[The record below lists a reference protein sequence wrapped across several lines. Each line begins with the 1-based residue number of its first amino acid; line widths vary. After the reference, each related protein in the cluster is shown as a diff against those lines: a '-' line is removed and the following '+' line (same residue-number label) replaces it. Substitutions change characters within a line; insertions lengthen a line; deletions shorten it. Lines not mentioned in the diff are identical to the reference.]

1 MIWPVL
7 SGLALSQGKRL
18 SWRDLARHAAHVPD
32 AALPEVAVLS
42 LHAHGV
48 AAQVQRFTSWDALA
62 RSGSAPVAA
71 LLKDGHWVLLST
83 RNRNE
88 ARVQTVEAEDQL
100 LSAPQTWSAE
110 RLMSELE
117 GTTVSLSQ
125 GADAPAELQQDWFWG
140 VFAQLRTHYGDCVVA
155 AVLVNLLALA
165 SSMFSMNVY
174 DRVIPN
180 AAMHSLWT
188 LAIGVL
194 LAALLELGLRMLR
207 AQVLDDAGKR
217 ADLALSAVLLRH
229 MLNLRAADRPA
240 SSGQWV
246 SQLREFE
253 SVRDFVSS
261 STLVV
266 LTDLPFAV
274 LFLAVVA
281 WMGGPLVWLTLL
293 AALLTIVVGWLT
305 QFPIKK
311 AVARYQYE
319 NTQKHAYL
327 IEVLE
332 RLETIEALG
341 AA

>member
-7 SGLALSQGKRL
+7 SGLALSQGMRL
-18 SWRDLARHAAHVPD
+18 SWRDLERHAAHVPD
-32 AALPEVAVLS
+32 VALPEVAVFS
-42 LHAHGV
+42 LRAHGV
-48 AAQVQRFTSWDALA
+48 AAQVQHFTSWDALA

-83 RNRNE
+83 RNSHQ
-88 ARVQTVEAEDQL
+88 ASVQTVVAKDKT
-100 LSAPQTWSAE
+100 LSAPRTWSAD
-110 RLMSELE
+110 RLRSVLE
-117 GTTVSLSQ
+117 GTTVGLSQ
-125 GADAPAELQQDWFWG
+125 GADTPALAPSQHDWFWG
-140 VFAQLRTHYGDCVVA
+140 VFTQLRTHYGDCVVA

-174 DRVIPN
+174 DRIIPN

-229 MLNLRAADRPA
+229 MMNLRAVDRPA

-261 STLVV
+261 STLVA
-266 LTDLPFAV
+266 LTDLPFAL

-281 WMGGPLVWLTLL
+281 WMGGALVWLTLL
-293 AALLTIVVGWLT
+293 AALLTTLVGWLT
-305 QFPIKK
+305 QLPSKK
-311 AVARYQYE
+311 RSHVI
-319 NTQKHAYL
+319 NLKTHKNML
-327 IEVLE
+327 
-332 RLETIEALG
+332 T
-341 AA
+341 